1 MKPILYGDTENQF
14 LSQGYGRLSDA
25 ISCSVNE
32 VLNGLY
38 LLTMVYPTSGIH
50 YEDIVVGRIIYAKP
64 NEFDS
69 EQPFRIFKITKAI
82 NKKITVEARHISYDL
97 SGYPV
102 APFSATGIVPA
113 LNGLVTNCMVANP
126 FTVWTDVDNVAMAFN
141 LGQVQS
147 FRACLGGIE
156 GSILDLSQC
165 EYKWDKYT
173 VKVYSHRGQNN
184 GVSIRYGK
192 NLEDFSNVRSTDEAS
207 YTGCVAKWANQD
219 TSVSGDVQYISNAQD
234 FPIQKIFIYDATQD
248 YQEQPSS
255 DDLNNSAREY
265 LSNSSFGKIYTDTV
279 TISFVQLW
287 QTEEYKNIAP
297 LERVGMGDIVKVVYD
312 EFSLDKK
319 VVEYTYDV
327 LSERYTQM
335 VLGNRRAG
343 FSQTISQPIEAAVT
357 AQMTQA
363 MSTLEGAIK
372 HATQLISGGLGGYV
386 VINTNADGTPNE
398 ILIMNEPTIAEA
410 TSVIRMN
417 MNGIAFSNTG
427 YYSEEYTSAFTID
440 GHLNADTIDVGT
452 LNGNRLVA
460 GSVETNALEINA
472 KNAVNGTINNV
483 IFDNVGMHIV
493 RKDEETGQVIDSYVD
508 EDGNIQPT
516 YRSLFTENGMRVI
529 SNLDP
534 NGDPTLSAEKDTVD
548 AINLTAHKF
557 LRVTDDEREPS
568 TTSRFQGFFNS
579 VHNKAQQGIFWEK

>member
-38 LLTMVYPTSGIH
+38 LLTMVYPTNGIH

-102 APFSATGIVPA
+102 APFSATGIIPA
-113 LNGLVTNCMVANP
+113 LNGLVTHCMVASP
-126 FTVWTDVDNVAMAFN
+126 FTVWTDVDNVTLAFN
-141 LGQVQS
+141 LTQIQS
-147 FRACLGGIE
+147 FRACLGGVE

-165 EYKWDKYT
+165 EYEWDKYT
-173 VKVYSHRGQNN
+173 VKVCSHRGQNN

-192 NLEDFSNVRSTDEAS
+192 NLEDFSNARSTEEAS

-219 TSVSGDVQYISNAQD
+219 VSVSGDVQYISNAQD
-234 FPIQKIFIYDATQD
+234 FPVQKIFIYDASQD
-248 YQEQPSS
+248 YQEQPTS

-265 LSNSSFGKIYTDTV
+265 LSNSSFGKPYTDTV
-279 TISFVQLW
+279 TVSFVQLW

-363 MSTLEGAIK
+363 MSTLEGAIQ

-398 ILIMNEPTIAEA
+398 ILIMNEPEIASA

-427 YYSEEYTSAFTID
+427 YSGDYTSAFTID
-440 GHLNADTIDVGT
+440 GHLNADTIDVAT
-452 LNGNRLVA
+452 LNGNRLIA
-460 GSVETNALEINA
+460 HSVETNALEVNA
-472 KNAVNGTINNV
+472 YNAVNGTISNV
-483 IFDNVGMHIV
+483 VFDGEGMHIA
-493 RKDEETGQVIDSYVD
+493 RKDDEGRIIDSYVD
-508 EDGNIQPT
+508 GDGNILPT
-516 YRSLFTENGMRVI
+516 YQTLFSENGMRVI
-529 SNLDP
+529 SNLD
-534 NGDPTLSAEKDTVD
+534 NNATLTAEKDTVD

-557 LRVTDDEREPS
+557 LRVTDDERE